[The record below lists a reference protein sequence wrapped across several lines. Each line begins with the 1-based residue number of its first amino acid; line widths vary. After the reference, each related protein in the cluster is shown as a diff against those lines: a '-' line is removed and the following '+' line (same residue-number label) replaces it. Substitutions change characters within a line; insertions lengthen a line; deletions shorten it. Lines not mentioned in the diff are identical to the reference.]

1 MRKTPLLIVLMLIAI
16 SVQAQEKVSSQE
28 IIDRFLEAIGGKDQ
42 LLSLQTRV
50 EKTSITKYGIPE
62 NSLNNANKVMAQ
74 TTYYQSPDNYLEH
87 SFSTKGNYHNE
98 TILFKRQTCSWFYRS
113 NGQSIFFFDPEPI
126 KFDKHYPRTYLLE
139 PFNLKPEKYVV
150 EEEGMY
156 RVDFKDH
163 RQDGGI
169 QSVYIDK
176 ESFLLLKRT
185 YVTKSTMTRWT
196 FVYENYQTVSGF
208 SEPRTINLYGG
219 GELFM
224 AMEIEYISYNEK
236 FNPTLFDSPVPCLP
250 GESIP
255 LNAPYYLPKAIV
267 DN

>member
-98 TILFKRQTCSWFYRS
+98 TILFKRQT
-113 NGQSIFFFDPEPI
+113 PI
-126 KFDKHYPRTYLLE
+126 LFTFSHGKK
-139 PFNLKPEKYVV
+139 KYV
-150 EEEGMY
+150 EDELE
-156 RVDFKDH
+156 
-163 RQDGGI
+163 
-169 QSVYIDK
+169 
-176 ESFLLLKRT
+176 
-185 YVTKSTMTRWT
+185 
-196 FVYENYQTVSGF
+196 F
-208 SEPRTINLYGG
+208 S
-219 GELFM
+219 
-224 AMEIEYISYNEK
+224 
-236 FNPTLFDSPVPCLP
+236 
-250 GESIP
+250 
-255 LNAPYYLPKAIV
+255 
-267 DN
+267 